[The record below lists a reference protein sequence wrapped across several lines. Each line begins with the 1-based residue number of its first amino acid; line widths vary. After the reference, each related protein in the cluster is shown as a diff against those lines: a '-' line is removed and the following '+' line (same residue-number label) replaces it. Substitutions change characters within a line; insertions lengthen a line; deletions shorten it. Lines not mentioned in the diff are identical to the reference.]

1 MGPHCFVVYSHLA
14 RRAFTN
20 PELKHSI
27 LDLKSASNLGAA
39 TVSRSFEVLAHFG
52 LIQLIRCGGSQK
64 SKCKL
69 LDTVDAAKRLGAT
82 YQKRSLSWSLPD
94 ETKERLQ
101 AECEAIRQRQQG
113 KPQRGAKNACGN
125 LLFTVSQRNARVS
138 LTTRQSSTRET
149 QTGNHLL
156 KEERI
161 ERSPS
166 PTPSHDGEAQ
176 KNKDSPDEEEPDPLL
191 RWARIKITGVM
202 KDMVSHLLDTSKP
215 QKRRF
220 ANGFGEWEKFGLN
233 SLAVEAVQWRGE
245 VLELVLSA
253 SDPAAAGRGLYK
265 YRKTWEPSLRKW
277 FECEVEVELRQAK
290 RKR

>member
-1 MGPHCFVVYSHLA
+1 MKPKSAYRRSA
-14 RRAFTN
+14 RRSG
-20 PELKHSI
+20 K
-27 LDLKSASNLGAA
+27 D
-39 TVSRSFEVLAHFG
+39 SRGKARG
-52 LIQLIRCGGSQK
+52 KG
-64 SKCKL
+64 
-69 LDTVDAAKRLGAT
+69 
-82 YQKRSLSWSLPD
+82 
-94 ETKERLQ
+94 ERR
-101 AECEAIRQRQQG
+101 I
-113 KPQRGAKNACGN
+113 ACGN

-233 SLAVEAVQWRGE
+233 SLAVEAGAVARRSPGAGALRVRSGGGGARPVQVPQDMGTE
-245 VLELVLSA
+245 SSQVV
-253 SDPAAAGRGLYK
+253 
-265 YRKTWEPSLRKW
+265 
-277 FECEVEVELRQAK
+277 
-290 RKR
+290 